1 VTLSHFEG
9 TLINVSVYIQETA
22 SQIVVEYLKKEK
34 NTEKIEVAMIELED
48 NCWVVRGTCP
58 LEFGETQWPERFAV
72 VIDLK
77 GKIKSTDYGLL

>member
-1 VTLSHFEG
+1 MSQS
-9 TLINVSVYIQETA
+9 VSKETA
-22 SQIVVEYLKKEK
+22 SQIVIEYLKKEK
-34 NTEKIEVAMIELED
+34 NTDKIEVAMIELED

>member
-1 VTLSHFEG
+1 MSQS
-9 TLINVSVYIQETA
+9 VSKETA
-22 SQIVVEYLKKEK
+22 SQIAVEYLKKEK
-34 NTEKIEVAMIELED
+34 NMDKIEVAMIELED

-58 LEFGETQWPERFAV
+58 LEFGEIAWPERFAV

>member
-1 VTLSHFEG
+1 MSQS
-9 TLINVSVYIQETA
+9 VSKETA

>member
-1 VTLSHFEG
+1 MSQS
-9 TLINVSVYIQETA
+9 VSKETA
-22 SQIVVEYLKKEK
+22 SQIVVEYLKKQK
-34 NTEKIEVAMIELED
+34 NMEKIEVAMIELED

-58 LEFGETQWPERFAV
+58 LEFGETHWPERFAV

>member
-1 VTLSHFEG
+1 MSQS
-9 TLINVSVYIQETA
+9 VSKETA
-22 SQIVVEYLKKEK
+22 SQIAVEYLKKEK
-34 NTEKIEVAMIELED
+34 NMDKIEVAMIELED

-58 LEFGETQWPERFAV
+58 LEFGEMQWPERFAV

>member
-1 VTLSHFEG
+1 MSQS
-9 TLINVSVYIQETA
+9 VSKETA

-34 NTEKIEVAMIELED
+34 NTDKIEVAMIELED
-48 NCWVVRGTCP
+48 NCWVARGTCP

>member
-1 VTLSHFEG
+1 MSQS
-9 TLINVSVYIQETA
+9 VSKETA

-34 NTEKIEVAMIELED
+34 NTDKIEVAMIELED
-48 NCWVVRGTCP
+48 NYWVVRGTCP